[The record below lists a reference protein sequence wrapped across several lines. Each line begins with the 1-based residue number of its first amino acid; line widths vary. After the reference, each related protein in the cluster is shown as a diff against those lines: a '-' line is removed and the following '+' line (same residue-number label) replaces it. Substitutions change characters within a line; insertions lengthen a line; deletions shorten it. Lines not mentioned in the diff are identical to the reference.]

1 MKGYKVEIIP
11 EDKEVDIHKGLLILA
26 RVIARQ
32 YLQRGMAVSDAD
44 RLQTISRPSSPLKW
58 LSTCK
63 GELLYGQILP
73 EPRRTN
79 QGIK

>member
-32 YLQRGMAVSDAD
+32 YLAQRGMAVSDAG
-44 RLQTISRPSSPLKW
+44 RLQTNF
-58 LSTCK
+58 T
-63 GELLYGQILP
+63 P
-73 EPRRTN
+73 EQPFEMAVHM
-79 QGIK
+79 